1 MRPINENLR
10 QAKLA
15 VALEQLSTIETRYSK
30 ALKALQDL
38 EQQWNKK
45 VEQVQS
51 LGGQVATG
59 LEQVPVYQL
68 DTDATTDTNTVAE

>member
-10 QAKLA
+10 QAKLN

-30 ALKALQDL
+30 ALKTLKDL
-38 EQQWNKK
+38 ESQWNKK

-51 LGGQVATG
+51 LGGQVASG
-59 LEQVPVYQL
+59 LEDIPVYQL
-68 DTDATTDTNTVAE
+68 DTDAETTGTVSE

>member
-10 QAKLA
+10 QAKLS

-30 ALKALQDL
+30 ALKTLKDL
-38 EQQWNKK
+38 ESQWNEK

-51 LGGQVATG
+51 LGGQVASG
-59 LEQVPVYQL
+59 LDLFNFLIPL
-68 DTDATTDTNTVAE
+68 

>member
-10 QAKLA
+10 QAKLS

-30 ALKALQDL
+30 ALKTLKDL
-38 EQQWNKK
+38 ESQWNKK

-51 LGGQVATG
+51 RGNLSAQR
-59 LEQVPVYQL
+59 L
-68 DTDATTDTNTVAE
+68 DLFNFLIPL

>member
-10 QAKLA
+10 QAKLS

-30 ALKALQDL
+30 ALKTPKDL
-38 EQQWNKK
+38 ESQWNKK

-51 LGGQVATG
+51 LGGQVASG
-59 LEQVPVYQL
+59 LDEIPVYEL
-68 DTDATTDTNTVAE
+68 PETETPTGTVQE